1 MAASAIHMSTRG
13 ARLDFLPCCLL
24 LCWHRNQGSFLLLAK
39 GEKRTI
45 LKGKVKKE
53 KGKAV

>member
-1 MAASAIHMSTRG
+1 MAASAIHMCTRG